1 MSTEHLSA
9 IARLVAYHKGP
20 TAVARLLGDAV
31 SYQQVGSWVARGWA
45 SPMHILRL
53 EPLMPEG
60 MTLRDLHLDRPGA
73 APDASPG
80 KACETAAA

>member
-60 MTLRDLHLDRPGA
+60 MTIRDLHLDRPDA
-73 APDASPG
+73 APVATDQAEPQH
-80 KACETAAA
+80 AA